1 MSRLNPTEEEELR
14 MLYQIT
20 VSDLS
25 YFKTQQWNVT
35 YYALLVEA
43 AFVGVAQVL
52 GAGVTQADR
61 ILLSVLAFVSAVSA
75 LIVIGK
81 LEKSISVR
89 DARLA
94 AVRETFSAAFQ
105 RAWSAQVK
113 PESMI
118 ANVLLLRGGIV
129 ITTFLTLWLVAL
141 RLGAT

>member
-1 MSRLNPTEEEELR
+1 MSRLDPTEQEELR
-14 MLYQIT
+14 MLYEIT
-20 VSDLS
+20 ITDLS

-35 YYALLVEA
+35 YYALLVQA
-43 AFVGVAQVL
+43 AFVGVAQIL
-52 GAGVTQADR
+52 GSTIGTEER
-61 ILLSVLAFVSAVSA
+61 IALCALAALAAISA

-94 AVRETFSAAFQ
+94 AARGTFTAAFQ
-105 RAWSAQVK
+105 RAWAAETK
-113 PESMI
+113 PEPAI

-129 ITTFLTLWLVAL
+129 VTTALTLWLVAY